1 MSFMF
6 KPLAYDDPKAVN
18 RIALPQETVEQIT
31 VGNKA
36 VAEQI
41 ASYCTRETLHR
52 ERRFVLAV
60 DGYVSA
66 QFEDL
71 TAPAAAIL
79 RSGGKKVRL
88 LDMKELYKSQE
99 EIDRLTQESLPLNY
113 EDDPVLLFGRL
124 YRGKI
129 DDFIDADK
137 AKKALEDDGSEII
150 LHYGLGSASDMLRSY
165 VDAVAYIDV
174 TPKAAAIRAREK
186 RFVNIGD
193 RQGRPFSLLMRRNYY
208 VDFEVAVQLRKKLL
222 KENRIALY
230 ILGSDENNYVMM
242 PGQVLGTVLSALVRY
257 PFRAKPVYLEGI
269 WGGEYIRKIRNLPQD
284 IAPNVAWVFDMIP
297 MEVSIVV
304 ETEKA
309 LLDIPF
315 STFVQ
320 ARGTEMMGE
329 RCVKEFDGYFPIR
342 FNYDDT
348 WHSDGNM
355 SVQVHPD
362 EEFVIE
368 NYDEFGRQD
377 EAYYVIATGH
387 GARTYC
393 GFCGDGREFLELAKQ
408 SETTH
413 EDIDYRKYINSVESI
428 PGRQIMLPAGTVH
441 ASGRNQLIL
450 ELGSLT
456 IGSYT
461 YKVYDYN
468 RKDRDGNTR
477 PIHTKNAE
485 KVLHFERDSKWVRE
499 NIAIDPL
506 LVEETK
512 DYTEYVVGRTELMYY
527 ETRRVEL
534 ATHGVYEG
542 KNNGQFTVVTVVDGE
557 SVHIYSR
564 SRPEF
569 CFDASFLDIVTI
581 PATIEDY
588 VIEATGYQPVV
599 IHKTLLKEGYTRY
612 KNPKYNDRKQETDR
626 QTENRKG

>member
-6 KPLAYDDPKAVN
+6 KPLAYDDPRAINK
-18 RIALPQETVEQIT
+18 IALPEETVGQITAGNEETVET
-31 VGNKA
+31 
-36 VAEQI
+36 I
-41 ASYCTRETLHR
+41 ATYCKSAFDKIGKFTL
-52 ERRFVLAV
+52 AI

-71 TAPAAAIL
+71 VLPVADRL
-79 RSGGKKVRL
+79 SRGGRACRL
-88 LDMKELYKSQE
+88 IDMKGLYKSQE
-99 EIDRLTQESLPLNY
+99 EIETLTSDSLPLNY
-113 EDDPVLLFGRL
+113 DDDPVLLFGRL

-129 DDFIDADK
+129 DDFIDMEK
-137 AKKALEDDGSEII
+137 VRKTLEASQGELVII
-150 LHYGLGSASDMLRSY
+150 YGLGSASDTLRSY
-165 VDAVAYIDV
+165 VDAIAYIDV
-174 TPKAAAIRAREK
+174 TPKVTAIRAREK

-193 RQGRPFSLLMRRNYY
+193 REGRPFSLLMRRNYY
-208 VDFEVAVQLRKKLL
+208 VDFEVAVRLRKQLL
-222 KENRIALY
+222 QKNRIDLY
-230 ILGSDENNYVMM
+230 ILGSDEKNYVMM
-242 PGQVLGTVLSALVRY
+242 PGLVLHTVLSSLVRY
-257 PFRAKPVYLEGI
+257 PFRTKPVYLEGI

-284 IAPNVAWVFDMIP
+284 IAPNIAWVFDMIP
-297 MEVSIVV
+297 MEVSVVV
-304 ETEKA
+304 ETKKA

-315 STFVQ
+315 STFIQDQGV
-320 ARGTEMMGE
+320 EMMGE
-329 RCVKEFDGYFPIR
+329 RCVEEFDGYFPIR

-362 EEFVIE
+362 EDFVID

-393 GFCGDGREFLELAKQ
+393 GFCGDGKEFLELAKR
-408 SETTH
+408 SEVTH
-413 EDIDYRKYINSVESI
+413 EDVDYRQYINSVESI

-485 KVLHFERDSKWVRE
+485 KVLHFERDSKWVQE
-499 NIAIDPL
+499 NIAIDPIL
-506 LVEETK
+506 LEETK
-512 DYTEYVVGRTELMYY
+512 DYKEYVVGKTDLMYY

-564 SRPEF
+564 NQPEF
-569 CFDASFLDIVTI
+569 CFNASYLDIVTI

-599 IHKTLLKEGYTRY
+599 VHKTLLKEGYTRY
-612 KNPKYNDRKQETDR
+612 KNPKYSGRK
-626 QTENRKG
+626 

>member
-6 KPLAYDDPKAVN
+6 KPLAYDDPRAVN
-18 RIALPQETVEQIT
+18 RIALPQETADKIT
-31 VGNKA
+31 AGNEKVIEA
-36 VAEQI
+36 ITA
-41 ASYCTRETLHR
+41 YCISALRHGAAGKTL
-52 ERRFVLAV
+52 AI

-71 TAPAAAIL
+71 VLPVADRLCRA
-79 RSGGKKVRL
+79 GVKCRL
-88 LDMKELYKSQE
+88 LDMKNLYKSEE
-99 EIDRLTQESLPLNY
+99 EIGELTAQSLPFNY

-129 DDFIDADK
+129 DDFIDEEK
-137 AKKALEDDGSEII
+137 AKAALEEQTEGLTI
-150 LHYGLGSASDMLRSY
+150 LYGLGSACDLLRPSA
-165 VDAVAYIDV
+165 DAVAYIDV

-186 RFVNIGD
+186 KFVNIGD
-193 RQGRPFSLLMRRNYY
+193 REGRPFSLLMRRNYY
-208 VDFEVAVQLRKKLL
+208 VDFEVAVKLRKKLL
-222 KENRIALY
+222 DEKEIDFY
-230 ILGSDENNYVMM
+230 ILGSDERNYVMM
-242 PGQVLGTVLSALVRY
+242 PGGVLDDVLSVLVQY

-269 WGGEYIRKIRNLPQD
+269 WGGEYIRKIRRLPQD
-284 IAPNVAWVFDMIP
+284 IAPNVAWIFDMIP

-320 ARGTEMMGE
+320 SKGTEMMGE
-329 RCVKEFDGYFPIR
+329 RCVEEFDGYFPIR

-348 WHSDGNM
+348 WHSNGNM

-362 EEFVIE
+362 EDFVIE

-393 GFCGDGREFLELAKQ
+393 GFCGDGKEFLELAKR

-485 KVLHFERDSKWVRE
+485 KVLHFERDSRWVRE
-499 NIAIDPL
+499 NIAIDPI

-534 ATHGVYEG
+534 ATHGVYQG

-557 SVHIYSR
+557 SVRIYSR
-564 SRPEF
+564 THPEF
-569 CFDASFLDIVTI
+569 CFNASYLDIVTI
-581 PATIEDY
+581 PASIEDY

-599 IHKTLLKEGYTRY
+599 VHKTLLKEGYTRY
-612 KNPKYNDRKQETDR
+612 KNPKYSDRK
-626 QTENRKG
+626 

>member
-18 RIALPQETVEQIT
+18 RIQLPEGIT
-31 VGNKA
+31 DHITAGNEKVVDVLA
-36 VAEQI
+36 NMCLSAEK
-41 ASYCTRETLHR
+41 E
-52 ERRFVLAV
+52 RFVLAM

-71 TAPAAAIL
+71 CVPLCVKVKKAG
-79 RSGGKKVRL
+79 RSCL
-88 LDMKELYKSQE
+88 LVSMKELYKSEE
-99 EIDRLTQESLPLNY
+99 EIATLTAESLPLNY

-124 YRGKI
+124 YRGEMDDLI
-129 DDFIDADK
+129 DCEK
-137 AKKALEDDGSEII
+137 AKRVLEAAKEQVVII
-150 LHYGLGSASDMLRSY
+150 YGLGSACRGMRGWA
-165 VDAVAYIDV
+165 DAVAYVDV
-174 TPKAAAIRAREK
+174 TPKVTAIRAREQK
-186 RFVNIGD
+186 FVNIGD
-193 RQGRPFSLLMRRNYY
+193 SEGRPFALLMRRNYY
-208 VDFEVAVQLRKKLL
+208 VDFEVAVRLRKELL
-222 KENRIALY
+222 TQNLVNFY
-230 ILGSDENNYVMM
+230 ILGSDETNYVLL
-242 PGQVLGTVLSALVRY
+242 PAADLNAILDRLVCY
-257 PFRAKPVYLEGI
+257 PFRTKPVYLEGI
-269 WGGEYIRKIRNLPQD
+269 WGGEYIRKIRGLPQE
-284 IAPNVAWVFDMIP
+284 IAGNVAWVFDMIP

-304 ETEKA
+304 EAGDT

-315 STFVQ
+315 STFIQ
-320 ARGTEMMGE
+320 MRGEPMMGR
-329 RCVKEFDGYFPIR
+329 RCVEQFEGYFPIR

-348 WHSDGNM
+348 WHSNGNM

-362 EEFVIE
+362 EDFVIE

-393 GFCGDGREFLELAKQ
+393 GFCGDGREFLELAKR
-408 SETTH
+408 SEQTH

-468 RKDRDGNTR
+468 RKDKDGNAR

-485 KVLHFERDSKWVRE
+485 QVLHFERDGQWVRE
-499 NIAIDPL
+499 NIAIEPIL
-506 LVEETK
+506 LEETA

-534 ATHGVYEG
+534 VTHGVYEG
-542 KNNGQFTVVTVVDGE
+542 KNHGQFTVITVVDGE
-557 SVHIYSR
+557 AVHIYSKAH
-564 SRPEF
+564 PEF
-569 CFDASFLDIVTI
+569 CFDASYLDIVTI

-588 VIEATGYQPVV
+588 VIEARGYQPVV
-599 IHKTLLKEGYTRY
+599 VHKTLLREGYTRY
-612 KNPKYNDRKQETDR
+612 KNPKY
-626 QTENRKG
+626 ENRR

>member
-6 KPLAYDDPKAVN
+6 KPLAYDDPRAVN
-18 RIALPQETVEQIT
+18 RIALEQKTVDQIT
-31 VGNKA
+31 AGNEA
-36 VAEQI
+36 VEKEI
-41 ASYCTRETLHR
+41 AAFCMGRAAG
-52 ERRFVLAV
+52 RFVLAL
-60 DGYVSA
+60 DGYISA
-66 QFEDL
+66 QFDALVSAVAKQLEK
-71 TAPAAAIL
+71 A
-79 RSGGKKVRL
+79 GRL
-88 LDMKELYKSQE
+88 CRLIDMRQLYKSPE
-99 EIDRLTQESLPLNY
+99 EIDALTAQSLPLNY

-124 YRGKI
+124 FHGEITDLI
-129 DDFIDADK
+129 DE
-137 AKKALEDDGSEII
+137 KKAMQALEESTGDGIVI
-150 LHYGLGSASDMLRSY
+150 VYGTGSASRIFKPCL
-165 VDAVAYIDV
+165 DAVAYIDV
-174 TPKAAAIRAREK
+174 TPKTAAIRAREK
-186 RFVNIGD
+186 KFANIGD
-193 RQGRPFSLLMRRNYY
+193 REPRPFSLLMRRNYY
-208 VDFEVAVQLRKKLL
+208 VDFEVAVRLRKELL
-222 KENRIALY
+222 SEKRIDLY
-230 ILGSDENNYVMM
+230 ILGSDEENYVMM
-242 PGQVLGTVLSALVRY
+242 PGEVLDAVLESLVHY

-284 IAPNVAWVFDMIP
+284 ISPNVAWVFDMIP

-304 ETEKA
+304 ETPAA

-320 ARGTEMMGE
+320 AKGVQMMGE
-329 RCVKEFDGYFPIR
+329 RCAEEFDGYFPIR

-362 EEFVIE
+362 EDFVIE

-393 GFCGDGREFLELAKQ
+393 GFCGDGREFLELAKR
-408 SETTH
+408 SEVTH
-413 EDIDYRKYINSVESI
+413 EDIDYRKYINSVESV

-468 RKDRDGNTR
+468 RKDREGNTR

-485 KVLHFERDSKWVRE
+485 KVLHFERDSRWVRE
-499 NIAIDPL
+499 NVAIDPIL
-506 LVEETK
+506 LEKT
-512 DYTEYVVGRTELMYY
+512 DEYAEYIVGRTELMYY

-564 SRPEF
+564 SHPEF
-569 CFDASFLDIVTI
+569 CFDASYLDIVTI

-588 VIEATGYQPVV
+588 VIEATGYQPTV

-612 KNPKYNDRKQETDR
+612 KDLKYK
-626 QTENRKG
+626 NRGQAISD

>member
-6 KPLAYDDPKAVN
+6 KPLAYDDPRAVN
-18 RIALPQETVEQIT
+18 RIALEQKTVDQIT
-31 VGNKA
+31 AGNEA
-36 VAEQI
+36 VEKEI
-41 ASYCTRETLHR
+41 AAFCMGRVAG
-52 ERRFVLAV
+52 RFVLAL
-60 DGYVSA
+60 DGYISA
-66 QFEDL
+66 QFDALVSAVAKQLEK
-71 TAPAAAIL
+71 A
-79 RSGGKKVRL
+79 GRL
-88 LDMKELYKSQE
+88 CRLIDMRQLYKSPE
-99 EIDRLTQESLPLNY
+99 EIDALTAESLPLNY

-124 YRGKI
+124 FRGEITDLI
-129 DDFIDADK
+129 DE
-137 AKKALEDDGSEII
+137 KKAMQALEESTGDGIVI
-150 LHYGLGSASDMLRSY
+150 VYGTGSASRIFKPCL
-165 VDAVAYIDV
+165 DAVAYIDV
-174 TPKAAAIRAREK
+174 TPKTAAIRAREK
-186 RFVNIGD
+186 KFANIGD
-193 RQGRPFSLLMRRNYY
+193 REPRPFSLLMRRNYY
-208 VDFEVAVQLRKKLL
+208 VDFEVAVRLRKELL
-222 KENRIALY
+222 SEKRIDLY
-230 ILGSDENNYVMM
+230 ILGSDEENYVMM
-242 PGQVLGTVLSALVRY
+242 PGEVLDAVLESLVHY

-284 IAPNVAWVFDMIP
+284 ISPNVAWVFDMIP

-304 ETEKA
+304 ETPAA

-320 ARGTEMMGE
+320 AKGVQMMGE
-329 RCVKEFDGYFPIR
+329 RCAEEFDGYFPIR

-362 EEFVIE
+362 EDFVIE

-393 GFCGDGREFLELAKQ
+393 GFCGDGREFLELAKR
-408 SETTH
+408 SEVTH
-413 EDIDYRKYINSVESI
+413 EDIDYRKYINSVESV

-468 RKDRDGNTR
+468 RKDREGNTR

-485 KVLHFERDSKWVRE
+485 KVLHFERDSRWVRE
-499 NIAIDPL
+499 NVAIDPIL
-506 LVEETK
+506 LEKT
-512 DYTEYVVGRTELMYY
+512 DEYAEYIVGRTELMYY

-564 SRPEF
+564 SHPEF
-569 CFDASFLDIVTI
+569 CFDASYLDIVTI

-588 VIEATGYQPVV
+588 VIEATGYQPTV

-612 KNPKYNDRKQETDR
+612 KDLKYK
-626 QTENRKG
+626 NRGQAISD